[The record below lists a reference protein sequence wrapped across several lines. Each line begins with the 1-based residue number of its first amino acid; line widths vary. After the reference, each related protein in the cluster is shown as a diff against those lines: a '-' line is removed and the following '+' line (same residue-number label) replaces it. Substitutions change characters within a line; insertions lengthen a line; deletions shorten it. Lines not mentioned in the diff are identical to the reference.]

1 MTPSQPT
8 NEFEAAVHK
17 ALQHWRQE
25 SEPAGPLAH
34 LALVRQRQISIGGN
48 LHRAEN
54 QVLTDASNALAAEH
68 EADAALLR
76 TRFLDGEKVFM
87 AANER
92 SISATAFYKLQRR
105 AVGHLATVLWRMEER
120 ASARQR
126 SILEQRLP
134 AATYTEL
141 FGLDTHLAEL
151 SEVLLAP
158 HAPWLVSVEGL
169 GGSGKTALAHQ
180 LIQQVAQR
188 GARYIDFGWVSA
200 QQQTLHPG
208 GSIRLL
214 GEPALTAD
222 ALVAALVTQLLEG
235 TGIPVPIAADQTLA
249 ALEGRLREVPHLIV
263 VDNLETVTDVEA
275 LLPTLAGLAG
285 PSKFL
290 LTSREVFTG
299 QTEIYHFSVPELV
312 EQDAIA
318 LIRAEARLHNLRH
331 VAGASDSDLRPL
343 FDTVGGNPL
352 ALRLVTGQLHLLA
365 LPQVVE
371 NLREARGKR
380 TEDLYRFIYWDV
392 WHRLPDDAREVL
404 TLMPLFAEDGAD
416 LAAISR
422 VSDLS
427 HDPLALALEYL
438 VRLSLINVVGD
449 LYHRRYSLHRL
460 TETFLLREVIKWQ
473 GEEITAP

>member
-8 NEFEAAVHK
+8 KEFEAAVHE
-17 ALQHWRQE
+17 ALQLWRQE

-34 LALVRQRQISIGGN
+34 LALVRQRQMAIGGN
-48 LHRAEN
+48 LHRAAN
-54 QVLTDASNALAAEH
+54 QVLTDAVDALAAEH

-76 TRFLDGEKVFM
+76 DRFLDGKKVYVV
-87 AANER
+87 ANAR
-92 SISATAFYKLQRR
+92 DISATLLYRQQRQ
-105 AVGHLATVLWRMEER
+105 AMGHLAAVLWRMEER

-126 SILEQRLP
+126 SVLEQRLP

-151 SEVLLAP
+151 GEVLLAP

-180 LIQQVAQR
+180 LIQKLAQR
-188 GARYIDFGWVSA
+188 GGAFVDFGWVSA

-214 GEPALTAD
+214 GVPALTAD
-222 ALVAALVTQLLEG
+222 ALIATLASQLLEG
-235 TGIPVPIAADQTLA
+235 TGIPVPVATERALA
-249 ALEGRLREVPHLIV
+249 ALEGRLREAPHLIV

-275 LLPTLAGLAG
+275 LLPTLARLAG

-290 LTSREVFTG
+290 LTSREAFAG
-299 QTEIYHFSVPELV
+299 QAEIYHFPVPELA
-312 EQDAIA
+312 ERDAIA
-318 LIRAEARLHNLRH
+318 LMRAEARLRNLRH
-331 VAGASDSDLRPL
+331 VATASDSDLHPL
-343 FDTVGGNPL
+343 FETVGGNPL
-352 ALRLVTGQLHLLA
+352 ALRLVTGQLHLLT

-380 TEDLYRFIYWDV
+380 AEELYRFIYWDA
-392 WHRLPDDAREVL
+392 WQRLPGDAREVL

-422 VSDLS
+422 VSDLP
-427 HDPLALALEYL
+427 HDLLLQALEYL
-438 VRLSLINVVGD
+438 VRLSLVNVAGD
-449 LYHRRYSLHRL
+449 LHHRRYSLHRL
-460 TETFLLREVIKWQ
+460 TVTFLLREIVKWQ
-473 GEEITAP
+473 GEEIVAP

>member
-8 NEFEAAVHK
+8 KEFEAAVHE
-17 ALQHWRQE
+17 ALQLWRQE

-34 LALVRQRQISIGGN
+34 LALVRQRQMAIGGN
-48 LHRAEN
+48 LHRAAN
-54 QVLTDASNALAAEH
+54 QVLTDAVDTLAAEH

-76 TRFLDGEKVFM
+76 DRFLAGKKVYVV
-87 AANER
+87 ANDR
-92 SISATAFYKLQRR
+92 DISATLLYRQQRQ
-105 AVGHLATVLWRMEER
+105 AIGHLAAILWRMEER

-126 SILEQRLP
+126 SVLEQRLP

-151 SEVLLAP
+151 SEELLAP

-180 LIQQVAQR
+180 LIQKLAQR
-188 GARYIDFGWVSA
+188 GGAFVDFGWVSA

-214 GEPALTAD
+214 GVPALTAD
-222 ALVAALVTQLLEG
+222 ALIATLASQLLEG
-235 TGIPVPIAADQTLA
+235 TGIPVPVATERALA
-249 ALEGRLREVPHLIV
+249 ALEGRLREAPHLIV

-275 LLPTLAGLAG
+275 LLPTLARLAG

-290 LTSREVFTG
+290 LTSREAFAG
-299 QTEIYHFSVPELV
+299 QAEIYHFPVPELA
-312 EQDAIA
+312 ERDAIA
-318 LIRAEARLHNLRH
+318 LMRAEARLRNLRH
-331 VAGASDSDLRPL
+331 VATASDSDLHPL
-343 FDTVGGNPL
+343 FETVGGNPL
-352 ALRLVTGQLHLLA
+352 ALRLVTGQLHLLT

-380 TEDLYRFIYWDV
+380 AEELYRFIYWDA
-392 WHRLPDDAREVL
+392 WQRLPGDAREVL

-422 VSDLS
+422 VSDLP
-427 HDPLALALEYL
+427 HDLLLQALEYL
-438 VRLSLINVVGD
+438 VRLSLVNVAGD
-449 LYHRRYSLHRL
+449 LHHRRYSLHRL
-460 TETFLLREVIKWQ
+460 TVTFLLREIVKWQ
-473 GEEITAP
+473 GEEIVAP